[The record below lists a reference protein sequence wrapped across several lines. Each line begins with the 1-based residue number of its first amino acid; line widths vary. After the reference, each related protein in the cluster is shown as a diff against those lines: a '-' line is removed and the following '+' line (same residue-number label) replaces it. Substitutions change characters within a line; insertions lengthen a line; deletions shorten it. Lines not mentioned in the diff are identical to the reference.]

1 MFRISRL
8 AVATKNIRNM
18 FALSTYNQ
26 ITDILHFNDKNKYQ
40 WNVKQLLIG

>member
-1 MFRISRL
+1 MFHISRL

-18 FALSTYNQ
+18 FALSTNQ